1 MEVICETRE
10 DWWTA
15 LNAWLRSLG
24 GSNGICDILFRLLD
38 LTNSLIHLVHCN
50 LSSNPDP
57 ECSRTFLANL
67 LAWLKDQ
74 DVTNTDQL
82 NSGTKVLLVIVAIS
96 VHVALSVLA
105 LTLHLPFSSNYFSN
119 FGAKVVAMTRRTG
132 STTKR
137 GRSSSISAKPQVSL
151 PKDLNI
157 LKHFVTQV
165 AGSGNLDLVEAMKVE
180 DAKVTKPSKFFFFFS
195 FLTQVTGYGGYKKT
209 SFIEFPDFF
218 KVFSSISSSSS
229 SPSKPSSPNSSAD
242 SPSKQ
247 SSPNSSA
254 DEEQVKIVIKED
266 ISKRPSS
273 KKPSSKKNS
282 TKKS

>member
-1 MEVICETRE
+1 MADKVKESKERCCEACHELVSIDLHHFRLKTCFTTSRQVEVICETRE

-15 LNAWLRSLG
+15 LIAWLRSLG
-24 GSNGICDILFRLLD
+24 GSNGICEILFRLLD
-38 LTNSLIHLVHCN
+38 LINSLIHLVYCN

-119 FGAKVVAMTRRTG
+119 FVAKVVAMTRRTG

-137 GRSSSISAKPQVSL
+137 GPSSSISAKPQVWL
-151 PKDLNI
+151 PKDL
-157 LKHFVTQV
+157 KK
-165 AGSGNLDLVEAMKVE
+165 AMGQCHG
-180 DAKVTKPSKFFFFFS
+180 
-195 FLTQVTGYGGYKKT
+195 LL
-209 SFIEFPDFF
+209 I
-218 KVFSSISSSSS
+218 IW
-229 SPSKPSSPNSSAD
+229 
-242 SPSKQ
+242 
-247 SSPNSSA
+247 
-254 DEEQVKIVIKED
+254 
-266 ISKRPSS
+266 
-273 KKPSSKKNS
+273 
-282 TKKS
+282 